1 MKSMITAA
9 GVALCMACAVSL
21 CADGA
26 EVVDEYW
33 FAPDGASTNAYTKES
48 PGAFPPAAALVKARA
63 EALRKSAPPM
73 RWCFK
78 KGVYPLAKL
87 CAPGESAVTIH
98 VRGWQSWTLTGETGN
113 PADVVFDGEGFDGR
127 AFALEPAEPV
137 VTSPVSF
144 SAMTFRN
151 FRSSG
156 DGGAIAAGAT
166 CPGRCL
172 QKVSATNCRF
182 ENNEAWGSGG
192 AVWGAVVVRDSTFVG
207 NVARTGTGGAIC
219 GKSVHSRPMATAKNC
234 VFRDNAAPEFSQRDA
249 DTTIGGNH
257 EFVDST
263 VESWSRGEPGG
274 TKGPFCNC
282 VTVAPG
288 GDIDAARDRLRRTRE
303 RGRRAE
309 IVLEDGCYA
318 ITNAIFLGGAD
329 SQLTLR
335 AAHPGKVIVTPGRF
349 FDAGDFTRRGDS
361 LLACKVDAASHAYLT
376 NAAKPVL
383 SVDGVALV
391 HARWPNEGA
400 FKVRKEFH
408 PAARLLRLP
417 EDRQAKWTVGPTPV
431 EAFGMVAPYVASENP
446 VKGYRADTNALE
458 FAFDIGDGTDYFFHG
473 ILEEIDR
480 PGEWAYDAKAREIV
494 MMAPTNWNRRAK
506 VALGLYERGA
516 LRVTGD
522 GVKVQGLVFTAVPG
536 IRQESSV
543 SVSRGTGSALE
554 GCTFTAF
561 GGAISSVAVGLS
573 GTSNRVQ
580 SCDFADVYGCCVSVS
595 GGRKSTLTPGGN
607 VVDNCRFTNPC
618 LMRGGNAYGA
628 VHVDGVGNRVSHCLI
643 HGVREHALDCFGFD
657 CVIEYCRTYDAN
669 LEFRDSGVF
678 YSGCYPFSYGNTY
691 RFNDVSGSPGLSHGI
706 YPDDMCSGYRIYGN
720 VIRNVGW
727 GAVFLGGGR
736 DNLISNNVISSTF
749 QMALHN
755 DNRGLFWDTWKDYEK
770 VYARYEREY
779 GIETG
784 PVSRRWPAFRKWKT
798 DDKLMFGNV
807 DNVWT
812 HNVVIDSPETQDQVC
827 LDRAIP
833 LERQVSAN
841 NLSVALR
848 AEPHTN
854 VWRFGGF
861 KRLDLRQTP
870 DKLFKDVPAAKTYK
884 RADGLELFTYRKGD
898 FSLAE
903 GSVLTNALPGF
914 VPIPWD
920 KIGLYRDEWRT
931 DLDEGT
937 GSAAAEVSDAAA
949 ATANGSARAVCEAA
963 FDGKKEAKVIIG
975 DVGAHVC
982 WLQTKGLPNCVVNVA
997 GEDFGLAGANSA
1009 NGWMRLGT
1017 VMLPAGWT
1025 AALLKGDAA
1034 ETAKVLKVVLTT
1046 DSDWK
1051 PDGWRGDAK

>member
-9 GVALCMACAVSL
+9 GVALCVACAVSL

-33 FAPDGASTNAYTKES
+33 FSPDGALTNAYTKES
-48 PGAFPPAAALVKARA
+48 PGAFPPSAALVKARA
-63 EALRKSAPPM
+63 DALRKKAPSM
-73 RWCFK
+73 RWNFT
-78 KGVYPLAKL
+78 KGVYPIAKL
-87 CAPGESAVTIH
+87 CAPGESAVTI
-98 VRGWQSWTLTGETGN
+98 VLREGQDWVLKGETGN

-127 AFALEPAEPV
+127 AFALEGATPA
-137 VTSPVSF
+137 SSASISISAVS
-144 SAMTFRN
+144 FRN

-156 DGGAIAAGAT
+156 NGGAIVACAA
-166 CPGRCL
+166 PGNIQL
-172 QKVSATNCRF
+172 KAYVDNCRF
-182 ENNEAWGSGG
+182 EHNEAWGSGG
-192 AVWGAVVVRDSTFVG
+192 AVWGTVVVRDSAFVG
-207 NVARTGTGGAIC
+207 NVARTGSGGAIC
-219 GKSVHSRPMATAKNC
+219 GMRTIHWRPCATAKNC
-234 VFRDNAAPEFSQRDA
+234 VFADNAAPEFDQRDA
-249 DTTIGGNH
+249 DTTLGGYH
-257 EFVDST
+257 QFVDSR
-263 VESWSRGEPGG
+263 VESWSRGAPGG
-274 TKGPFCNC
+274 TKGPFRNR
-282 VTVAPG
+282 VTVASG
-288 GDIDAARDRLRRTRE
+288 GDIVAARDGLRRTRE
-303 RGRRAE
+303 RGKRAE

-335 AAHPGKVIVTPGRF
+335 AAHPGKALVTAGRF
-349 FDAGDFTRRGDS
+349 FDAGDFKRRGGS

-376 NAAKPVL
+376 NAVRPVL
-383 SVDGVALV
+383 SVDGVAMV
-391 HARWPNEGA
+391 HARWPNEGM
-400 FKVRKEFH
+400 FKVVKTYH
-408 PAARLLRLP
+408 PAPALLRLP
-417 EDRQAKWTVGPTPV
+417 EDRQAKWTVGPSRI
-431 EAFGMVAPYVASENP
+431 EAFGLIGPYVSAGFP
-446 VKGYRADTNALE
+446 VRGYQAETKALE
-458 FAFDIGDGTDYFFHG
+458 LTQGVGDGMEFFFHG
-473 ILEEIDR
+473 VLEEIDS
-480 PGEWAYDAKAREIV
+480 PGEWAYDAKTHEIV
-494 MMAPTNWNRRAK
+494 LMPPANWTDRSK
-506 VALGLYERGA
+506 VALGLYAHGA
-516 LRVTGD
+516 LCVTGD
-522 GVKVQGLVFTAVPG
+522 GVKVQGLVFTAVPEVPQG
-536 IRQESSV
+536 GSAV
-543 SVSRGTGSALE
+543 SVDRGTGSALE
-554 GCTFTAF
+554 GCSFTAF
-561 GGAISSVAVGLS
+561 GGVAVGLS
-573 GTSNRVQ
+573 GTSNCVQ
-580 SCDFADVYGCCVSVS
+580 SCDFADVYGCCVSMS

-607 VVDNCRFTNPC
+607 AVDNCRFTNPC
-618 LMRGGNAYGA
+618 LMRGGNAFGA
-628 VHVDGVGNRVSHCLI
+628 VHVDGVANRVSHCLI
-643 HGVREHALDCFGFD
+643 RGVREHALDCFGFD
-657 CVIEYCRTYDAN
+657 CVIEYCRAYDAN

-691 RFNDVSGSPGLSHGI
+691 RFNDVSGSPGQSHGI
-706 YPDDMCSGYRIYGN
+706 YPDDMCSGYKIYGN

-727 GAVFLGGGR
+727 GAIFLGGGR

-770 VYARYEREY
+770 VYDRYEKEY

-784 PVSRRWPAFRKWKT
+784 PVSRRWPAFRKWKK
-798 DDKLMFGNV
+798 DGKLMFGNV

-833 LERQVSAN
+833 PERQVSAN

-861 KRLDLRQTP
+861 RHLDLRQTP
-870 DKLFKDVPAAKTYK
+870 DKLFKDVPEAKVVR
-884 RADGLELFTYRKGD
+884 RADGRELFAYRRGD

-903 GSVLTNALPGF
+903 GSVLADALPGF

-997 GEDFGLAGANSA
+997 GKDFGLAGANSA